1 MNSYRRTRGFTLIE
15 VMIVVAIIGIL
26 AAIALPAYNDHVRKA
41 RRAEAQAFLMAVAA
55 KQNQYLIDA
64 RIYGSTLTELSL
76 SPPREVSDFYTID
89 FSPASTATTFNVRAT
104 PKGSQ
109 VADLG
114 GALLELNQSGTKLPA
129 GKW

>member
-1 MNSYRRTRGFTLIE
+1 ME

-41 RRAEAQAFLMAVAA
+41 RRGEAQAFLMAVAA

-64 RIYGSTLTELSL
+64 RTYGTLAQLGL
-76 SPPREVSDFYTID
+76 SPPREVSDFYDININPD
-89 FSPASTATTFNVRAT
+89 PPTATTFNVQAT

-109 VADLG
+109 AADLG

>member
-1 MNSYRRTRGFTLIE
+1 ME

-41 RRAEAQAFLMAVAA
+41 RRGEAQAFLMAVAA

-64 RIYGSTLTELSL
+64 RTYSSTLSELSL
-76 SPPREVSDFYTID
+76 SPPREVSDFYDID

-109 VADLG
+109 AADLG